1 MFRRVEQYNRRTRF
15 AASPTW
21 SRSTRSVDDA
31 KRELPCKGFA
41 HVVTEWLGAGLLLVI
56 LLGSAAFGL
65 FARPFLSEAHRS
77 RETTDFVQLVVTMLV
92 TFVAV
97 VLGLLTSSAKASFDQ
112 VGNELKGLSVALI
125 QLDRSL
131 RQWGGEAET
140 ARQLLREYTAAV
152 IAGTWRQEKRLGVG
166 DGASLANS
174 GSIGS
179 PALGDL
185 LSRVELDIRR
195 LEPQDPMQRRLA
207 ATCVAQFE
215 RLMQLRWRLV
225 EDSGGSISTPF
236 YVILAFW
243 LVVVFASFGLSAPR
257 NLLSYATVTLGALAI
272 ASAIYVIVDLDRP
285 FDGIFRVSSQPLRDA
300 LGELGR

>member
-1 MFRRVEQYNRRTRF
+1 M
-15 AASPTW
+15 
-21 SRSTRSVDDA
+21 
-31 KRELPCKGFA
+31 
-41 HVVTEWLGAGLLLVI
+41 TEWLGAGLLLVI

-152 IAGTWRQEKRLGVG
+152 IAGTWRQDKP
-166 DGASLANS
+166 
-174 GSIGS
+174 
-179 PALGDL
+179 PAPAMVPR
-185 LSRVELDIRR
+185 SQTPARSEARHS
-195 LEPQDPMQRRLA
+195 E
-207 ATCVAQFE
+207 TC
-215 RLMQLRWRLV
+215 
-225 EDSGGSISTPF
+225 
-236 YVILAFW
+236 
-243 LVVVFASFGLSAPR
+243 
-257 NLLSYATVTLGALAI
+257 
-272 ASAIYVIVDLDRP
+272 
-285 FDGIFRVSSQPLRDA
+285 FRVSSSTYGVWSHRIRCSAGSRLPASPSLS
-300 LGELGR
+300 G